1 MVSIKS
7 NYRDGDFFSKKSK
20 KEGYRSRASYKLKE
34 ILTTDFSKRKGQ
46 SVFDLGSYPG
56 SWSQVA
62 YEFVGPTGKVAA
74 IDIQEMKLQNCF
86 FIHKSIEEI
95 HESDFEEISEFV
107 PFDLV
112 LSDMAPNISGIRER
126 DDALMLG
133 LVDLVL
139 MMIDTK
145 LKKDGSALIKVFQ
158 GETLDYTREAL
169 NKRFNKVK
177 ISKPKAS
184 RQNSKEIYEI
194 GKELKKYERTS

>member
-34 ILTTDFSKRKGQ
+34 ILSTDFSIRKGQ

-126 DDALMLG
+126 DDALMVG
-133 LVDLVL
+133 LVNSTLSV
-139 MMIDTK
+139 IDNF
-145 LKKDGSALIKVFQ
+145 LKIKGSVLIKVFQ
-158 GETLDYTREAL
+158 GESLDYTRRAL
-169 NKRFNKVK
+169 KQRFNKVK

-184 RQNSKEIYEI
+184 RPNSREIYII
-194 GKELKKYERTS
+194 GKELKK

>member
-1 MVSIKS
+1 VVSIKS

-34 ILTTDFSKRKGQ
+34 ILTTDFSIRKGQ

-74 IDIQEMKLQNCF
+74 IDTQEMKLQNCF

-126 DDALMLG
+126 DNALMIG
-133 LVDLVL
+133 LVNSTLSV
-139 MMIDTK
+139 IDNF
-145 LKKDGSALIKVFQ
+145 LKIKGSVLIKVFQ
-158 GETLDYTREAL
+158 GETLDYTRDAL
-169 NKRFNKVK
+169 NIRFNKVK

-184 RQNSKEIYEI
+184 RPNSREIYII
-194 GKELKKYERTS
+194 GKELKKS

>member
-34 ILTTDFSKRKGQ
+34 ILSTDFSIRKGQ

-62 YEFVGPTGKVAA
+62 YEFVGPTGKVVA

-86 FIHKSIEEI
+86 FIHKSI
-95 HESDFEEISEFV
+95 EEISEFV

-126 DDALMLG
+126 DNALMVG
-133 LVDLVL
+133 LVNSTLSVIDNFLKIKGSVL
-139 MMIDTK
+139 K
-145 LKKDGSALIKVFQ
+145 KVFQ
-158 GETLDYTREAL
+158 GESLDYTRDAL
-169 NKRFNKVK
+169 KKRFNKVK

-184 RQNSKEIYEI
+184 RPNSREIYII
-194 GKELKKYERTS
+194 GKELKKS

>member
-7 NYRDGDFFSKKSK
+7 NYREGDFFSKKSK
-20 KEGYRSRASYKLKE
+20 KEGYKSRASYKLKE
-34 ILTTDFSKRKGQ
+34 ILTTDLSIRKGQ

-126 DDALMLG
+126 DNALMVG
-133 LVDLVL
+133 LVNSTLSV
-139 MMIDTK
+139 IDNF
-145 LKKDGSALIKVFQ
+145 LKIKGSVLIKVFQ
-158 GETLDYTREAL
+158 GESLDYTRDAL
-169 NKRFNKVK
+169 KKRFNKVK

-184 RQNSKEIYEI
+184 RPNSREIYII
-194 GKELKKYERTS
+194 GKELKKS

>member
-1 MVSIKS
+1 MSIKS

-34 ILTTDFSKRKGQ
+34 ILKTDINIKKGH

-62 YEFVGPTGKVAA
+62 CELVGSTGKVAA
-74 IDIQEMKLQNCF
+74 IDIQEMKLQDCF
-86 FIHKSIEEI
+86 FLHKSIEEI
-95 HESDFEEISEFV
+95 HEIDFQEISEFV

-126 DDALMLG
+126 DNALMIG
-133 LVDLVL
+133 LVNNTLSVVD
-139 MMIDTK
+139 K
-145 LKKDGSALIKVFQ
+145 FLKINGSVLIKVFQ
-158 GETLDYTREAL
+158 GESLDYTRQAL
-169 NKRFNKVK
+169 KKRFNKVK

-184 RQNSKEIYEI
+184 RPNSREIYII
-194 GKELKKYERTS
+194 GKELKKIT

>member
-34 ILTTDFSKRKGQ
+34 ILTSDFSIRKGQ

-95 HESDFEEISEFV
+95 QESDFEEISEFV

-126 DDALMLG
+126 DNALMVG
-133 LVDLVL
+133 LVNSTLSV
-139 MMIDTK
+139 IDNFLK
-145 LKKDGSALIKVFQ
+145 LKGSVLIKVFQ
-158 GETLDYTREAL
+158 GESLDYTRDAL
-169 NKRFNKVK
+169 KKRFNKVK

-184 RQNSKEIYEI
+184 RPNSREIYII
-194 GKELKKYERTS
+194 GKELKKS

>member
-34 ILTTDFSKRKGQ
+34 ILSTDFSIRKGQ

-107 PFDLV
+107 PFDIV

-126 DDALMLG
+126 DDALMVG
-133 LVDLVL
+133 LVNSTLSV
-139 MMIDTK
+139 IDNF
-145 LKKDGSALIKVFQ
+145 LKIKGSVLIKVFQ
-158 GETLDYTREAL
+158 GESLDYTRDAL
-169 NKRFNKVK
+169 KKRFNKVK

-184 RQNSKEIYEI
+184 RPNSREIYII
-194 GKELKKYERTS
+194 GKELKKS

>member
-34 ILTTDFSKRKGQ
+34 ILTSDFSIRKGQ

-95 HESDFEEISEFV
+95 QESDFEEISEFV

-126 DDALMLG
+126 DNALMVG
-133 LVDLVL
+133 LVNSTLSV
-139 MMIDTK
+139 IDNF
-145 LKKDGSALIKVFQ
+145 LKIKGSVLIKVFQ
-158 GETLDYTREAL
+158 GESLDYTRDAL
-169 NKRFNKVK
+169 KKRFNKVK

-184 RQNSKEIYEI
+184 RPNSREIYII
-194 GKELKKYERTS
+194 GKELKKS

>member
-34 ILTTDFSKRKGQ
+34 ILTSDFSIRKGQ

-86 FIHKSIEEI
+86 FIHKSIEAI

-126 DDALMLG
+126 DNALMVG
-133 LVDLVL
+133 LVNSTLSV
-139 MMIDTK
+139 IDNF
-145 LKKDGSALIKVFQ
+145 LKIKGSVLIKVFQ
-158 GETLDYTREAL
+158 GESLDYTRDAL
-169 NKRFNKVK
+169 KKRFNKVK
-177 ISKPKAS
+177 ISKPKSYRPKS
-184 RQNSKEIYEI
+184 REIYI
-194 GKELKKYERTS
+194 IVKELKKIT